1 VKRYTATVGVKSY
14 VLAQGHS
21 IEGLREEMIGAI
33 RAGGD
38 FVDFVVLGN
47 RRISVLV
54 SPGLPVVFEE
64 AEVEID
70 ERDTGNVSRPFALDL
85 FDL

>member
-1 VKRYTATVGVKSY
+1 VKRYTATVGTKSY

-21 IEGLREEMIGAI
+21 IDSLREEMIGAI
-33 RAGGD
+33 RAGGA

-64 AEVEID
+64 ADVEVD